1 MGIIINRTMNLNL
14 KSQNLLRFFDRDF
27 LKKKKKKIF
36 HKVREQ
42 ISMHLS
48 NTRV

>member
-27 LKKKKKKIF
+27 LKKK
-36 HKVREQ
+36 EEN
-42 ISMHLS
+42 ISQS
-48 NTRV
+48 S

>member
-27 LKKKKKKIF
+27 LKKK
-36 HKVREQ
+36 EEN
-42 ISMHLS
+42 ISQSL
-48 NTRV
+48 

>member
-27 LKKKKKKIF
+27 LKKKK
-36 HKVREQ
+36 EEN
-42 ISMHLS
+42 ISQSL
-48 NTRV
+48 